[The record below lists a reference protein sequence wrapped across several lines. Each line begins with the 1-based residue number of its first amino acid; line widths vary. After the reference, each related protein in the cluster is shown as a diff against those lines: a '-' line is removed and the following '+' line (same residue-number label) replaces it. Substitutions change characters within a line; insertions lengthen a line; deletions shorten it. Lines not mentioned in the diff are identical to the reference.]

1 MRKFSDI
8 IERVE
13 QLRTHLGLNKS
24 RFSSEIGMKPQTYNN
39 FIGSQGSKP
48 NVELLYGIVTRFSV
62 NPLWVFTGQG
72 PMFLEGR
79 GGYAGVRHGAG
90 SMHIAETAGAPR
102 GTEAAALS
110 QELAAIEPLLRKVED
125 QIKRLESGQSPLLER
140 IYTVMKRYIELYPA
154 EAAEELNAMLERM
167 ERRVS
172 ER

>member
-13 QLRTHLGLNKS
+13 QIRTHLGLNKS
-24 RFSSEIGMKPQTYNN
+24 RFSAEIGMKPQTYNN

-72 PMFLEGR
+72 SMFLEGR
-79 GGYAGVRHGAG
+79 GGYSGLRHGVGLQLADVG
-90 SMHIAETAGAPR
+90 RDLRSED
-102 GTEAAALS
+102 AAALS

-125 QIKRLESGQSPLLER
+125 QIKRLEAGQSPLLER
-140 IYTVMKRYIELYPA
+140 VYAVMKRYVELHPA
-154 EAAEELNAMLERM
+154 EAAEELKALLTRM
-167 ERRVS
+167 EQRIS
-172 ER
+172 